1 MTDGKTVEQIYK
13 QYSQYEHI
21 LNRPDTYVGSLDFQK
36 DKLWVFNKEENK
48 LEERDVTYVP
58 GLFKIFD
65 EIIVNAADNYQRDK
79 SMKFIKVDIDAENN
93 RISIKNGGK
102 GIPVEIHKEHNIY
115 VPELIF
121 GRLLTSSNYD
131 DNEKKVTGGRNGY
144 GAKLTNIFSKTFIVE
159 TADKKQK
166 KYYRQVFSNNMQKID
181 KPEIKSYNK
190 EEFTCITFEPDLPK
204 FKMKK
209 FDEDILAIF
218 RKRVYDL
225 AGITPKTVEVW
236 LDGEKLEVKNFSTYM
251 DMFLEAD
258 KEEDEEDPV
267 KIFESPDERWEVGVT
282 LAESQFQQVSFVNSI
297 CTSKGGTHVKYVT
310 DKIVTAILAEIQKKN
325 KDLTIRAEH
334 VKQHLWVFVNCLI
347 ENPAFDSQ
355 TKENLTTK
363 KDSFGSSFDFS
374 DSFIKKVLKSGI
386 IERCLRFAK
395 TREEEKCLK
404 KLNGKTKKTA
414 RLLGIEKL
422 EDANKAGT
430 RNSEECTLIL
440 TEGDSAKSLAMAGIE
455 LVGRD
460 IYGCFPLR
468 GKMLNVRDAS
478 TKQIAKNQEV
488 QYLLQILGLRIGE
501 SYTDTK
507 SLRYGSIMIMT
518 DQDVDGSHIKGLII
532 NFIHTFWPSLI
543 KLNGFVREFI
553 TPIIK
558 ATKGKET
565 ISFYNLPDYKKWVAS
580 RGNSIKGWKIKYYKG
595 LGTSTT
601 KEAQEYFGKINEN
614 RIRFQYVDQRD
625 DECIDLAFSKKKIE
639 DRKRWLMD
647 YDSKME
653 PVDTK
658 IKTLTYQDFIKKELI
673 LFSIYDNTRSIPSM
687 CDGLKPSERKIL
699 FGCFKRNLKDE
710 IKVAQ
715 LVGYISEHSAYHHGE
730 QSLSGTIVAM
740 AQNFVG
746 SNNINLLLPI
756 GQFGS
761 RAQGGKD
768 SASAR
773 YIFTNLN
780 KVTRHIFNPNDLP
793 LMNYIVEEGQK
804 IEPKWYLPIIPMV
817 LVNGTEGIGTGWSTS
832 IPCFNPYEIVNS
844 IKNKIDNGTFLEI
857 SPWYKGYCGKIEKSD
872 KPGTY
877 TVSGTFHWS
886 EEDDC
891 TLFITELPIKKW
903 TKDYK
908 NFLSELMGLE
918 IKEDSEKK
926 QKGKKKKKV
935 AKEDDD
941 KTVEKKKKVIMIED
955 FKQNHANNRIN
966 FEIKLLPEYAEKLKK
981 DDKLLMKTFKL
992 VSSISLNNM
1001 VLFDKD
1007 EKLKKYSSVEEI
1019 MSEFYELRL
1028 KYYDMR
1034 KDYMVSVLDRD
1045 CAILENKVRF
1055 ILGVVKD
1062 EIIIRQ
1068 KKRKDIVDLL
1078 VKMNFEKMS
1087 DLEKR
1092 RHKTKEERE
1101 AELELIHSNQNK
1113 EEDTES
1119 EGESVNKV
1127 SPKEYDYLLSMPLWS
1142 MTIEKVEE
1150 LENQKRTKEDE
1161 LERLRTMKLT
1171 DMWKLDLDRLVEAL
1185 RVYED
1190 EEEEERRE
1198 ADKLRKGLK
1207 GNEGGKKRRKRN
1219 VNKNKDEDVSKPK
1232 KRDVSKP
1239 KAEQKKENAESKATV
1254 NGFDMIMSGKKKII
1268 DEKDDQYFS
1277 LTLQERIKLKKLAT
1291 VDPNQNYQNK
1301 KKRRLDDDDDEFLLP
1316 EKSKIVSDK

>member
-190 EEFTCITFEPDLPK
+190 DEFTCITFEPDLPK

-310 DKIVTAILAEIQKKN
+310 DKIVSAILTEIQKKN

-460 IYGCFPLR
+460 TYGCFPLR

-501 SYTDTK
+501 SYVDTK

-580 RGNSIKGWKIKYYKG
+580 KGNSIKGWKIKYYKG

-601 KEAQEYFGKINEN
+601 KEAQEYFGKIDEN
-614 RIRFQYVDQRD
+614 RIRFKYVDQKD

-639 DRKRWLMD
+639 DRKQWLMS

-844 IKNKIDNGTFLEI
+844 IKNMIDNGTFLEI

-935 AKEDDD
+935 VKEDDD

-966 FEIKLLPEYAEKLKK
+966 FEIKLLPEYAEKFKK

-992 VSSISLNNM
+992 VSSISLNDM

-1007 EKLKKYSSVEEI
+1007 EKLKKYSSVEEV

-1068 KKRKDIVDLL
+1068 KKRKDIVELL

-1113 EEDTES
+1113 EDEETES
-1119 EGESVNKV
+1119 ENESRFKV

-1161 LERLRTMKLT
+1161 LNRLKTMKLT
-1171 DMWKLDLDRLVEAL
+1171 DMWKLDLDKLVEAL
-1185 RVYED
+1185 REYED
-1190 EEEEERRE
+1190 EEEDERRE
-1198 ADKLRKGLK
+1198 ADNLRKGIK
-1207 GNEGGKKRRKRN
+1207 GHEGGKKRRKRN
-1219 VNKNKDEDVSKPK
+1219 VNKNKDEEVSKPK

-1239 KAEQKKENAESKATV
+1239 KAEDKKENAESTKTV
-1254 NGFDMIMSGKKKII
+1254 NGFDMIMSGKKTI
-1268 DEKDDQYFS
+1268 DEKDEQYF
-1277 LTLQERIKLKKLAT
+1277 TLPLKDRVNLKKLAT

-1301 KKRRLDDDDDEFLLP
+1301 KKRRLDDDDDDFLLS